1 MFQRE
6 DKKVPIETMGGYTKS
21 VHQDPKGATFS
32 QLTCVFLIFIII
44 QVLIIVVG
52 YKYLN
57 RNFTNIET
65 TLQLEEKLKTNTEN
79 IEKLMQ
85 QERKK
90 RDTSIVNFAEVSY

>member
-21 VHQDPKGATFS
+21 VHQDQKGATFF

-44 QVLIIVVG
+44 QVLIILVG

-57 RNFTNIET
+57 RNFET
-65 TLQLEEKLKTNTEN
+65 TLQLKEELKTNTEN
-79 IEKLMQ
+79 IEKLMRQ
-85 QERKK
+85 RRDK
-90 RDTSIVNFAEVSY
+90 RDTVDLAEVSY